1 MTDYGLYVI
10 TDQVISGG
18 RSHVQVAAQAVLGGA
33 DVIQLRDKRM
43 GGKEMLEAALAI
55 RDLTRDAGVTF
66 IVNDRLDIALLSGA
80 DGVHLGQDDIPLV
93 AARSICPPGFIIG
106 VSVGSVEEAV
116 RAEQAGADYLGP
128 GPIFP
133 TGSKDDA
140 APACGLE
147 VLKAMR
153 SYVSIPLVAIGGIN
167 RDNLEAVIANGA
179 DGVAVIS
186 AVVAPPDIAG
196 ACRDLKDRIEAA
208 SGHNVHVQS

>member
-55 RDLTRDAGVTF
+55 RDLTQDAGVTF

-80 DGVHLGQDDIPLV
+80 DGVHLGQDDIPL
-93 AARSICPPGFIIG
+93 ATARSICPPGFIVG

-116 RAEQAGADYLGP
+116 RAEQVGADYLGP

-186 AVVAPPDIAG
+186 AAVAPPDIAG

-208 SGHNVHVQS
+208 FRNKVHGQS